1 MNFVMCVQITAGV
14 LWTKSK
20 KDDKDLGRERNKK
33 LDKVMVFKA
42 KKSSC
47 IRQACAGHV
56 MFDSNFKCSVVSTK
70 PVRHARSLV

>member
-1 MNFVMCVQITAGV
+1 MCVQITAGV

-42 KKSSC
+42 KKVLALDRLVLAMSC
-47 IRQACAGHV
+47 LIV
-56 MFDSNFKCSVVSTK
+56 ILNV
-70 PVRHARSLV
+70 L

>member
-1 MNFVMCVQITAGV
+1 MCVQITAGV

-42 KKSSC
+42 KKKFL
-47 IRQACAGHV
+47 H
-56 MFDSNFKCSVVSTK
+56 
-70 PVRHARSLV
+70 